1 MTIVSKM
8 ERERGR
14 RADDRERDEPNE
26 RAESERASERAS
38 GEKPCCK
45 MPAHTKEQV
54 LAV

>member
-26 RAESERASERAS
+26 RAESERASERR
-38 GEKPCCK
+38 E
-45 MPAHTKEQV
+45 T
-54 LAV
+54 LL

>member
-26 RAESERASERAS
+26 RAESERAS

>member
-8 ERERGR
+8 EGERGR

-26 RAESERASERAS
+26 RAESERGERN
-38 GEKPCCK
+38 
-45 MPAHTKEQV
+45 PAVKCQLTQKNRC